1 MLSAQNT
8 FRASGYPRQVK
19 SFKSLTEEGMG
30 TALLAK
36 YSSMRKYFSLF
47 VRLRFAVQK
56 GSAFLLEAIE
66 IVRALDDGTLKK
78 LPRATLTC

>member
-1 MLSAQNT
+1 
-8 FRASGYPRQVK
+8 
-19 SFKSLTEEGMG
+19 MG

-78 LPRATLTC
+78 LPKDSPRCFVPRFLRKNRAEKGNS